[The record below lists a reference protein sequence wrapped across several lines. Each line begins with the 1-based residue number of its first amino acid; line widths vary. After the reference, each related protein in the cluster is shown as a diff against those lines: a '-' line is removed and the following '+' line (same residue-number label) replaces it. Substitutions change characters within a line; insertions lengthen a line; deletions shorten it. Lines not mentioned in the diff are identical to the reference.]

1 MIHARFKIDSHS
13 GVSYLLSLTSK
24 KSSIAG
30 KGAYAKC
37 AIPKR
42 KKIGDLG
49 GVIITMKEA
58 MRLIRNKKVINLV
71 ELDNDLALNASA
83 NPNDIR
89 FINHSCSPNTY
100 LRVMKDRV
108 EFYTLRNIKKGEELS
123 CDYGE
128 THHEGTLP
136 CKCGAPNC
144 RKFI

>member
-1 MIHARFKIDSHS
+1 L
-13 GVSYLLSLTSK
+13 VK
-24 KSSIAG
+24 KSRIAG

-37 AIPKR
+37 TIPRR

-71 ELDNDLALNASA
+71 ELDNDLALNASD

-108 EFYTLRNIKKGEELS
+108 EFYALRTIKKGEELS

-136 CKCGAPNC
+136 CQCGAPNC